1 MAHGGDG
8 GTPPCGCWNA
18 CGSALDGSHGYCSAA
33 LTAGQAGACCST
45 AHYRRD
51 DRAPIARELQLIM
64 KVPGRAPAATPIRP
78 GKSLSLPPMPR
89 TACRCIRRPE
99 LRSR

>member
-33 LTAGQAGACCST
+33 LTGQAARVAAPLTTVGMIERQPLVSCS
-45 AHYRRD
+45 
-51 DRAPIARELQLIM
+51 
-64 KVPGRAPAATPIRP
+64 
-78 GKSLSLPPMPR
+78 
-89 TACRCIRRPE
+89 
-99 LRSR
+99 